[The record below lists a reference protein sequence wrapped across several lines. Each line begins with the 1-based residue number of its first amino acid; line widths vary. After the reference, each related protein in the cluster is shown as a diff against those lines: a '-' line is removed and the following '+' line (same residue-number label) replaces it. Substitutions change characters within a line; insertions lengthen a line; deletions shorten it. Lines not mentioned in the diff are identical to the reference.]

1 LTKACGVA
9 LGLASLVLG
18 AAVLAVATRASLA
31 PLPGALPGAGA
42 EAARSQILDREG
54 RALTFTYQ
62 NAWNVHDRV
71 QLHEV
76 PPLLRSAF
84 LRAEDQRFFEHA
96 GVDWRARGHAVWQSL
111 LAGRFVRGASTL
123 TEQTVRMLH
132 PRPRTLWSR
141 WVEGFDAA
149 RLEARFSKAEIL
161 AFYLNQVPFARQR
174 RGVAQAARD
183 YFDRDL
189 ETLAPAEML
198 ALAVLVRSPQ
208 RLDLARG
215 SDEIRAPLA
224 QLAQR
229 MLDAGELGL
238 ADWRALK
245 HAPLEPGLPAEL
257 PSVAHFARLVRG
269 MGGGTGTRV
278 HTTLDAGLQTRI
290 QRLLD
295 RRVQS
300 LRTSGVSDA
309 AALVVDHESG
319 EVLAWVNAGG
329 FGSSKGG
336 QIDAVLVPRQ
346 PGSTLKPLLYGLAL
360 EKGWTAATLVE
371 DSPLAD
377 AVGHGLHAYR
387 NYSRTHYGPLR
398 VRLALA
404 NSLNVPAI
412 RTIRYVGRGAFLERL
427 RETGITSLEAH
438 SDHYGDGLALGNGE
452 VSLFELVQSYAVL
465 ARGGSHV
472 PLRLLREAR
481 SPTQARR
488 VYSPEVSSL
497 VADILSD
504 PLARELEF
512 GRGGVLDFPLQ
523 TAVKTGT
530 SNDYRD
536 AWALAFSH
544 RYTVG
549 IWMGNLDREPMDGI
563 TGSRGPGIA
572 LRGIFADLHRHDEGR
587 GLVLDRRLA
596 RHEICR
602 VSGRAPGAH
611 CPVTQE
617 WFRPVHAP
625 GERCALHDG
634 DAKLVA
640 RAEPEELPSL
650 HLVSPTP
657 GLHLAVDP
665 RIPDGLESFAFRL
678 APGAPHAAVDWLVDG
693 EVVGTTPPGTRHFLW
708 PLARGP
714 HTARAR
720 ARPRADLAIET
731 EAVSFLVK

>member
-1 LTKACGVA
+1 LKRARGVE

-18 AAVLAVATRASLA
+18 AIALVVATWASLA
-31 PLPGALPGAGA
+31 PLPEVLPGADT
-42 EAARSQILDREG
+42 EVARSQIFDRDG

-71 QLHEV
+71 ALHEV

-84 LRAEDQRFFEHA
+84 LRAEDQRFFDHG
-96 GVDWRARGHAVWQSL
+96 GVDWLARGHAVWQTL

-123 TEQTVRMLH
+123 TEQALRMLH

-141 WVEGFDAA
+141 WLEGFDAA

-174 RGVAQAARD
+174 Q
-183 YFDRDL
+183 
-189 ETLAPAEML
+189 ML
-198 ALAVLVRSPQ
+198 ALAVLVRSPD

-215 SDEIRAPLA
+215 SESIRAPLA

-229 MLDAGELGL
+229 MLDAGELDRD
-238 ADWRALK
+238 AWHALQR
-245 HAPLEPGLPAEL
+245 APLEPQPPAEL
-257 PSVAHFARLVRG
+257 PSVAHFARVVRG
-269 MGGGTGTRV
+269 MEDGAGTRI
-278 HTTLDAGLQTRI
+278 HTTLDGGLQARI
-290 QRLLD
+290 QNLLD
-295 RRVQS
+295 RRVES
-300 LRTSGVSDA
+300 LRASGVGDA

-329 FGSSKGG
+329 FASSKGG

-371 DSPLAD
+371 DTPLAD

-387 NYSRTHYGPLR
+387 NYSRTHHGPLR

-412 RTIRYVGRGAFLERL
+412 RTIQYVGRGAFLERL
-427 RETGITSLEAH
+427 REAGITSLEAH
-438 SDHYGDGLALGNGE
+438 PDHYGDGLALGNGE

-465 ARGGSHV
+465 ARGGRHV
-472 PLRLLREAR
+472 PLRLLRGAPWGAE
-481 SPTQARR
+481 PRR
-488 VYSPEVSSL
+488 VYSSEVSSL

-504 PLARELEF
+504 PLARQLEF

-536 AWALAFSH
+536 AWAFAFSH

-549 IWMGNLDREPMDGI
+549 VWMGNLDREPMDGI

-572 LRGIFADLHRHDEGR
+572 LRAIFADLHRHEEGR

-602 VSGRAPGAH
+602 VSGRAPGAL

-617 WFRPVHAP
+617 WFRPGHAP
-625 GERCALHDG
+625 GEHCALHG
-634 DAKLVA
+634 GAAQLVA
-640 RAEPEELPSL
+640 ARPEPGDLASL
-650 HLVSPTP
+650 QLVSPTP

-678 APGAPHAAVDWLVDG
+678 GPDAPHAAVDWLVDD

-720 ARPRADLAIET
+720 AWPRADLSIET
-731 EAVSFLVK
+731 EAVSFLVR